1 MERLGLEFTVDPPDI
16 DEHTFTSESA
26 EGHVLRL
33 AREKSEIISKKYT
46 NALIIGSDQIAVLNN
61 QILTKPGDHVT
72 AVKQL
77 KNMSGQTVIFLTA
90 LSVINTG
97 NSNRHLECVPCH
109 VTFRKLKDNEIARYL
124 KKDKPYDCAGSF
136 KSEESGIT
144 LVEKMEGTD
153 PTSLIG
159 LPLIR
164 LSHIL
169 RQEGIRLP

>member
-1 MERLGLEFTVDPPDI
+1 M
-16 DEHTFTSESA
+16 
-26 EGHVLRL
+26 RL
-33 AREKSEIISKKYT
+33 AREKSEVIGKKYK

-61 QILTKPGDHVT
+61 QILTKPGDHDA

-77 KNMSGQTVIFLTA
+77 KKMSGQTVVFLTA

-97 NSNRHLECVPCH
+97 NSNRHLECIPYQVM
-109 VTFRKLKDNEIARYL
+109 FRKLKDNEINRYL

-136 KSEESGIT
+136 KSEDAGIT
-144 LVEKMEGTD
+144 LVERMEGTD

-169 RQEGIRLP
+169 RLEGIKIP